1 MKKNRRLIESFKMS
15 VLTIAAVSGAIAIGF
30 YCVNSDQQNKRKL
43 RESTAMVF
51 ILSAGVLLLA
61 KTMGIG
67 GGDELS
73 SSSASIKRG
82 GGGGI
87 GGGSGASAGPA
98 LSYMLGGEPPF

>member
-1 MKKNRRLIESFKMS
+1 MS

-30 YCVNSDQQNKRKL
+30 YCVNSEQQNKRKL

-61 KTMGIG
+61 KAMGIG
-67 GGDELS
+67 GGND
-73 SSSASIKRG
+73 SAPVPIKRG
-82 GGGGI
+82 VGGGI
-87 GGGSGASAGPA
+87 SGSSGASAGPA

>member
-1 MKKNRRLIESFKMS
+1 MS

-30 YCVNSDQQNKRKL
+30 YCVNSEQQNKRKL

-67 GGDELS
+67 GGDEP
-73 SSSASIKRG
+73 ASVPIKRG
-82 GGGGI
+82 GGGGS
-87 GGGSGASAGPA
+87 SGAMAGPA